1 MTERRE
7 DLSTADLAAQQPT
20 DTAPPDRAAPPD
32 VQRREPPDEE
42 FRREDLAA
50 EERER
55 GTTVV
60 QDQGPA
66 TTPVGAS
73 AAEAVPDSRT
83 AGSASTT
90 GPLLA
95 AEDAEGFRARWTDIQ
110 TGFVDAPRRA
120 VEQADALVA
129 ELMQHLAGPSPMSG
143 EGWRATGTGV
153 TTSPPTTFATPSSAT
168 VPSSS
173 GSSPPDA
180 SERSARV
187 PGGTPFLLANV
198 WRGQAEHLA
207 DSLSKGDRV
216 MVTGRLRQ
224 RSWETPEGISAR

>member
-20 DTAPPDRAAPPD
+20 DTTPPDRAAPPD
-32 VQRREPPDEE
+32 VQRREPPGGE

-60 QDQGPA
+60 QDQPSDQGPA
-66 TTPVGAS
+66 ATPVGAP
-73 AAEAVPDSRT
+73 AAQAVPDSRT
-83 AGSASTT
+83 AGTASTT

-95 AEDAEGFRARWTDIQ
+95 TEDAEGFRARWTDVQ

-129 ELMQHLAGPSPMSG
+129 ELMQHLA
-143 EGWRATGTGV
+143 R
-153 TTSPPTTFATPSSAT
+153 TFADERGRLEGHWDRGDD
-168 VPSSS
+168 VPTDDLR
-173 GSSPPDA
+173 DA
-180 SERSARV
+180 FQRYRSFFER
-187 PGGTPFLLANV
+187 LLA
-198 WRGQAEHLA
+198 
-207 DSLSKGDRV
+207 
-216 MVTGRLRQ
+216 T
-224 RSWETPEGISAR
+224 